1 MSIQTQKIKSCK
13 TVIIGESSVGKTS
26 LATRFVNDS
35 FDDFQ
40 ESTIGAA
47 FFTKNINNVNYDI
60 WDTAGQERYHSL
72 TPMYYRGAKAA
83 LVVFDITNR
92 ISYDRSRSWVS
103 ELRQNCNDV
112 IIILVGN
119 KLDRESQRNVEKDV
133 VSSYAYENDLEYIET
148 SAKDGTNINLI
159 FDKIKARIPED
170 DIARY
175 SESFNVYKQK
185 SNKRCC
191 S

>member
-1 MSIQTQKIKSCK
+1 MLKKVNYKLVLVGDSAVGKSC
-13 TVIIGESSVGKTS
+13 V
-26 LATRFVNDS
+26 ATRYVS
-35 FDDFQ
+35 DDFYEFQ
-40 ESTIGAA
+40 EPTIGASFMA
-47 FFTKNINNVNYDI
+47 KKITIDNTEIKLEI

-92 ISYDRSRSWVS
+92 ISYERSRSWVS

-119 KLDRESQRNVEKDV
+119 KIDRESQRNVEKDV

-148 SAKDGTNINLI
+148 SAKNSHNIDNL
-159 FDKIKARIPED
+159 
-170 DIARY
+170 
-175 SESFNVYKQK
+175 SLQN
-185 SNKRCC
+185 
-191 S
+191 

>member
-26 LATRFVNDS
+26 LAHRFVNNQ

-47 FFTKNINNVNYDI
+47 FFIKKQKNINYEI
-60 WDTAGQERYHSL
+60 WDTAGQERYQSL

-83 LVVFDITNR
+83 LIVFDITNHL
-92 ISYDRSRSWVS
+92 SYQKSKNWVT
-103 ELRQNCNDV
+103 ELQQNCPDS

-119 KLDRESQRNVEKDV
+119 KLDIESKRLVNKDDV
-133 VSSYAYENDLEYIET
+133 LIYAYENGLEYIET
-148 SAKDGTNINLI
+148 SAKDGTNIQEI
-159 FDKIKARIPED
+159 FDKIEEKLPE
-170 DIARY
+170 
-175 SESFNVYKQK
+175 EVEKLNTFNIVQPTKSKQ
-185 SNKRCC
+185 CC
-191 S
+191 R